1 MIEDQKWLIL
11 LRQQITKIEVPTP
24 NSNFSS
30 SSTLTIFNMK
40 LYALTFT
47 QLINILNT
55 LLDIESII
63 IDSYYFYMQINEDL
77 LDLSSLV
84 RFENIVLVKYPLSSY
99 R

>member
-1 MIEDQKWLIL
+1 
-11 LRQQITKIEVPTP
+11 
-24 NSNFSS
+24 
-30 SSTLTIFNMK
+30 MK